1 MRMDL
6 GVKALD
12 AEAFAALTAV
22 SRETRERLERYA
34 ALLEK
39 WQRRINLI
47 SSTTLPDLWRR
58 HFLDSA
64 QLLPWLGLGPV
75 LDMGSGAGFP
85 GLVLAILRGTA
96 APVHLVESD
105 ARKCAFLAEV
115 ARVTQ
120 ADVIIHNCRTEALPP
135 FSVETITARALA
147 PLSQL
152 LNWSEKFLSPS
163 TQCLF
168 LKGRNGEDE
177 LTQAGKDW
185 RMQIT
190 RRDSLTDPSGIIFHL
205 KEVHRGRD

>member
-1 MRMDL
+1 M
-6 GVKALD
+6 D

-85 GLVLAILRGTA
+85 GLVLAILRGAA

-120 ADVIIHNCRTEALPP
+120 ADVIIHNCRMEALPP